1 MAPRKAITSA
11 WRLLHDRLQTRHNLL
26 RRGIIPAAEDLCPV
40 CSGKKETAQHL
51 FLHCSAATRLW
62 QHIYDWIDST
72 YGSTSFFQFLKTVPS
87 HTLIDHCSQLSFL
100 IPGDDKGLI
109 GSTLWIGVTWQ
120 LWSMRNDIIFNG
132 NPLNLENALWKI
144 KIDLWNWMKAKELI
158 NLNLEFSVWSGDKLS
173 CN

>member
-1 MAPRKAITSA
+1 MEGTDETSNTKVLETKQFELIWKTMAPRKAITSA
-11 WRLLHDRLQTRHNLL
+11 WRLLHDRLPMRHNLL

-62 QHIYDWIDST
+62 QHIYDWI
-72 YGSTSFFQFLKTVPS
+72 GVKTVPS

-132 NPLNLENALWKI
+132 NPLNLEKALWK
-144 KIDLWNWMKAKELI
+144 
-158 NLNLEFSVWSGDKLS
+158 
-173 CN
+173 